1 MTNTETAS
9 KGAKKQLTAV
19 EYLYEAMT
27 TGDWEA
33 TPWPK
38 RREIVERAKQMEREQ
53 NIFWPWAFED

>member
-1 MTNTETAS
+1 MKSETAS
-9 KGAKKQLTAV
+9 NGSKKQTAV

-53 NIFWPWAFED
+53 NIAFDNGYAK